1 MNAQG
6 EPAAAAQRGRNRM
19 FRAFRRITTKRMPD
33 GRSALA
39 EDISVEINDIGL
51 ADFWTTGTMP
61 ARCDEFV
68 AFGAQPARLEPPAS
82 GTIFRYFVIPPQGD
96 ISTEAYKQAVKN
108 MFAAMQGSHCQV
120 DTRRHP
126 AMHTTRTIDYVVLL
140 RGNVSLLLDEGDEIP
155 VRPLDVVIQ
164 RGTNHYWVNR
174 GSEPAL
180 LMGVLLD
187 AAF

>member
-1 MNAQG
+1 
-6 EPAAAAQRGRNRM
+6 M
-19 FRAFRRITTKRMPD
+19 FPAFRRITTKRQQD
-33 GRSALA
+33 GTSVLA
-39 EDISVEINDIGL
+39 EDIPVEINDLGL
-51 ADFWTTGTMP
+51 ADFWITSAMP
-61 ARCDEFV
+61 ARCEEFY
-68 AFGAQPARLEPPAS
+68 AFGAARPQLEPPPS

-96 ISTEAYKQAVKN
+96 ISTEEYKRAVKN

-140 RGNVSLLLDEGDEIP
+140 RGSVSLLLDEGDEIP

-174 GSEPAL
+174 GPEPAL

-187 AAF
+187 SAF

>member
-1 MNAQG
+1 
-6 EPAAAAQRGRNRM
+6 M
-19 FRAFRRITTKRMPD
+19 FPAFRRITTKRGD
-33 GRSALA
+33 GGGSVLA
-39 EDISVEINDIGL
+39 EDIAVEINEIGL
-51 ADFWTTGTMP
+51 ANFWITDETP
-61 ARCDEFV
+61 ARCEEFF
-68 AFGAQPARLEPPAS
+68 AFDSRPARLEPPPS

-96 ISTEAYKQAVKN
+96 VSTEAYKQAVKQ
-108 MFAAMQGSHCQV
+108 MFVAMQGSHCQV

-140 RGNVSLLLDEGDEIP
+140 KGNVSLLLDEGEEIP

-174 GSEPAL
+174 GTEPAL

-187 AAF
+187 ATFDGARL

>member
-1 MNAQG
+1 
-6 EPAAAAQRGRNRM
+6 M
-19 FRAFRRITTKRMPD
+19 FPGFRRITTERAPD
-33 GRSALA
+33 GRSVLA
-39 EDISVEINDIGL
+39 EDISVEINALGL
-51 ADFWTTGTMP
+51 ADFWSTSTLP
-61 ARCDEFV
+61 ARCDEFF
-68 AFGAQPARLEPPAS
+68 AFGAPPRLEPPRC
-82 GTIFRYFVIPPQGD
+82 GTTFRYFVIPPQGD
-96 ISTEAYKQAVKN
+96 VSTEEYKQAVKQ

-164 RGTNHYWVNR
+164 RGTNHYWINR
-174 GSEPAL
+174 GSKPAL

>member
-1 MNAQG
+1 
-6 EPAAAAQRGRNRM
+6 M
-19 FRAFRRITTKRMPD
+19 FPAFRRITNKRMAD

-39 EDISVEINDIGL
+39 EDIAVEINDIGL
-51 ADFWTTGTMP
+51 ADFWTTTTMP
-61 ARCDEFV
+61 ARCDQFV

-82 GTIFRYFVIPPQGD
+82 GTILYFVIPPQGD
-96 ISTEAYKQAVKN
+96 ISTEQYKQAVKA
-108 MFAAMQGSHCQV
+108 MFAAMQGSHCEV

-126 AMHTTRTIDYVVLL
+126 AMHTTRTIDCVVLL
-140 RGNVSLLLDEGDEIP
+140 RGAVSLLLDEGDEIP

-180 LMGVLLD
+180 LMGVLVD
-187 AAF
+187 AVF